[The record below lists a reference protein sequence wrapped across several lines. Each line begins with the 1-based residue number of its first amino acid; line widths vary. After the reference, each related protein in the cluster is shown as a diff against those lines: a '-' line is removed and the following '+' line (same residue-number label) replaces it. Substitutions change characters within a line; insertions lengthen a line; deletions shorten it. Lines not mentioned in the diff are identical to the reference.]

1 MSVRSAVLV
10 IVLLAGVAGLQA
22 VHEEHGGTPA
32 STTANMLYVRSPE
45 AMKRLALS
53 YESLLA
59 DAYWVRAIQHYGTTR
74 LSTEPGMQFDLL
86 YPLLDLTTSL
96 DPHFTVA
103 YYFGSLFLAEPPP
116 GGPGRPDQAI
126 VLLEKGLE
134 ALPDRW
140 ELAQSIGFVHY
151 WWLEDYDE
159 AAAWFTRASEF
170 PNAPI
175 WMAPLAAVTMAEGGS
190 RESSRLLWREI
201 AQGVDDEWFRN
212 EAARRLR
219 QLDAMDHIDGLTE
232 AVTAF
237 EQQTGR
243 APSGWDELWSAGYL
257 PGVPVDPTGIP
268 YRLDSGV
275 VDLGEGS
282 ALSPLPMGP
291 AHLR

>member
-268 YRLDSGV
+268 YRLESGV